1 MSYGHCASKMYEPS
15 PVMGPVSTRLKDK
28 VGGGKYRTVSSMHAS
43 ITYDATA
50 YFTRSSKSDP
60 GTSGVV
66 RIYLFS
72 NITGGIPNTRD
83 VGVGSFK

>member
-1 MSYGHCASKMYEPS
+1 MSYGHCVSKMYEPL
-15 PVMGPVSTRLKDK
+15 PVMGPMSTRLKDK
-28 VGGGKYRTVSSMHAS
+28 VREGKYRTVSSMHAS

-50 YFTRSSKSDP
+50 YFTRSSRSDP

-72 NITGGIPNTRD
+72 NIMGAIANTQN
-83 VGVGSFK
+83 VGVESLG